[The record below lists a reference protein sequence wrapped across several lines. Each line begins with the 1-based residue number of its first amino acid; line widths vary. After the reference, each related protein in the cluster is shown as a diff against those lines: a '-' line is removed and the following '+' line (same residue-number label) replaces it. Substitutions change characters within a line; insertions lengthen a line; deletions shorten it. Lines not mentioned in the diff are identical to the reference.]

1 MSEIKFHK
9 EHTWVRLEDDDIG
22 TVGISDYAQ
31 EQLGKIIYV
40 ELPEEGTEVTQGE
53 EFGQIE
59 SSKSMSDLIS
69 PVSGEVIET
78 NEALE
83 DDPSIINDSPY
94 DEGWMIKVKLSNPDE
109 LDELLDRTAYE
120 AMVSEEEE

>member
-9 EHTWVRLEDDDIG
+9 EHTWVRLENEDIG
-22 TVGISDYAQ
+22 TIGISDYAQ
-31 EQLGKIIYV
+31 EQLGKIVYV
-40 ELPEEGTEVTQGE
+40 ELPEEGTEVTAGE

-94 DEGWMIKVKLSNPDE
+94 DEGWMIKVKLSNPEE
-109 LDELLDRTAYE
+109 LDDLLDRTSYE